1 MGAAEIQ
8 KELERDIK
16 KFCNHCICKT
26 CLIAEVNGGA
36 PGCGDCYKCSNE
48 GYNLFCQS
56 CRDYYNCDSAKGM
69 NLNYLY
75 RKAVESGKIKPE
87 EELVLSKEELEKIT
101 EELARSIKEYRKEF
115 LEGNN
120 ENNS

>member
-1 MGAAEIQ
+1 MGTVEIQ
-8 KELERDIK
+8 KELEYNIK
-16 KFCNHCICKT
+16 KFCHHCICKT

-56 CRDYYNCDSAKGM
+56 CFEYYNCDSAKGM
-69 NLNYLY
+69 NLNYLF

-87 EELVLSKEELEKIT
+87 DLVLSKEEMEKVI
-101 EELARSIKEYRKEF
+101 EEPFGGRI
-115 LEGNN
+115 N
-120 ENNS
+120 ENI

>member
-1 MGAAEIQ
+1 MEATEIQ
-8 KELERDIK
+8 KELEHDIK

-56 CRDYYNCDSAKGM
+56 CRDYYNCDSPKGM

-75 RKAVESGKIKPE
+75 RKAVESGKMKPE
-87 EELVLSKEELEKIT
+87 ELALSKDELEEILR
-101 EELARSIKEYRKEF
+101 ELFGDNK
-115 LEGNN
+115 N
-120 ENNS
+120 EIS

>member
-1 MGAAEIQ
+1 MRATEIQ
-8 KELERDIK
+8 KELEDNIK
-16 KFCNHCICKT
+16 KFCHHCICKT

-69 NLNYLY
+69 DVNYLY
-75 RKAVESGKIKPE
+75 RKGIESGKIKLE
-87 EELVLSKEELEKIT
+87 EELAFSKDKVENFIEELTKN
-101 EELARSIKEYRKEF
+101 LKEYNKEF
-115 LEGNN
+115 FGGIHDEH
-120 ENNS
+120 